1 MAKGPKLVMVL
12 VALAAGFFFLR
23 KTGVVPGAN
32 PLGAAT
38 YAKDIPVYPG
48 AHFTESGGGNYYDE
62 IGGPV
67 TAHSTSWFF
76 THSDPKSKVVEFY
89 RSGMPAGTK
98 PMETDDDDVGFE
110 WIPPGVKEGDHVYV
124 RISDSTLQIG
134 EVVAVK
140 PGS

>member
-1 MAKGPKLVMVL
+1 MAKGPKLAVVL
-12 VALAAGFFFLR
+12 VAALALFLVAR
-23 KTGVVPGAN
+23 KTGVVPGSN
-32 PLGAAT
+32 PLSDAVL
-38 YAKDIPVYPG
+38 AKGIPVYPG
-48 AHFTESGGGNYYDE
+48 AHFEETGGGNYYDD

-76 THSDPKSKVVEFY
+76 THEGPKSKVVDFY

-110 WIPPGVKEGDHVYV
+110 WIPPGRKEGEHVYV

-134 EVVAVK
+134 EVIAVAH
-140 PGS
+140 